1 LGLTH
6 HARTSGGEYP
16 TAARADVAGEDG
28 VDDEGFGA
36 ARRRD
41 VERLSGLEGGQPFV
55 DLGQSNPE
63 LQLLDADDRSA
74 KADAS
79 ALEARTDADLIL
91 DTEIVDGALIGRFA
105 LCHWDRPGVG
115 ALVVQA
121 TGP

>member
-1 LGLTH
+1 MKLKVVACGVFEPEL
-6 HARTSGGEYP
+6 
-16 TAARADVAGEDG
+16 RALIAETPHEV
-28 VDDEGFGA
+28 
-36 ARRRD
+36 
-41 VERLSGLEGGQPFV
+41 
-55 DLGQSNPE
+55 E

-91 DTEIVDGALIGRFA
+91 DAEIVDGALIGRFA